1 MRNELEQFVVKHGA
15 FWVVAVVAVA
25 ISKLYSREKQT
36 IKTILRSIL
45 ASLAI
50 SFMVVEQFSG
60 SVEQSTVFMYVF
72 VASILSDVIVEVL
85 MRLGVR
91 IKEDPSLLTR
101 FLPRGHK
108 K

>member
-1 MRNELEQFVVKHGA
+1 
-15 FWVVAVVAVA
+15 
-25 ISKLYSREKQT
+25 
-36 IKTILRSIL
+36 
-45 ASLAI
+45 
-50 SFMVVEQFSG
+50 MVVEQSTG

-85 MRLGVR
+85 MGLGVR

-101 FLPRGHK
+101 FLPWGNK